1 MRFGEGS
8 AIAELDV
15 IGEGEEEEDEG
26 EGEMDIMVEL
36 ETASANILKGNE
48 EGKLEWTVIHY
59 ACLAR

>member
-15 IGEGEEEEDEG
+15 IGEGEEEDEG

-36 ETASANILKGNE
+36 ETASANILKGND
-48 EGKLEWTVIHY
+48 EGRRVIGGKPE
-59 ACLAR
+59 